1 MSLKRSTLSAMG
13 IEKEKIDEIIA
24 AHTETV
30 NGLKEKIE
38 EYEEAARKLPKV
50 EQELAD
56 LKNKVKESED
66 ADKSSKAELEK
77 LQKKYDDL
85 KSEHDTY
92 KADVESKETRKA
104 KEEAYKAILKDAGIP
119 EKHYAKIIK
128 YSNVDDVEIGDDGK
142 IKTAADILKSIKEEW
157 GDHVETQGQ
166 NGTDTSTPPAN
177 DGGSNPGISKAKQL
191 ANKYAEEHYGAPAK
205 ED

>member
-38 EYEEAARKLPKV
+38 EYEEAARKLPIV

-128 YSNVDDVEIGDDGK
+128 YSNVDDVEIGEDGK

-166 NGTDTSTPPAN
+166 NGTSTSTPPAN
-177 DGGSNPGISKAKQL
+177 DGGSTPGISKAKQL